1 MRKMEYRGEGR
12 TENEGW
18 GEEEGEEGVG
28 CRKPFEDM
36 DGGMWEGAGVGV

>member
-28 CRKPFEDM
+28 CRSLLRTWM
-36 DGGMWEGAGVGV
+36 GACGRGAGVGV